1 MIEKNDPK
9 IRREKI
15 RNSFSEVQKNNAIKH
30 FIKLRRGS
38 RNSIDKLEKI

>member
-15 RNSFSEVQKNNAIKH
+15 RNSFSEVQKNNTIKH
-30 FIKLRRGS
+30 FIKLRRGN